1 MPDKNAVLKGLP
13 PRRISEV
20 AAELGLDT
28 ERILPHGHYIA
39 KIPIAELEARQRQP
53 DGHLILVT
61 AMTPTPQ
68 GEGKTTATIGL
79 ADVLRRL
86 GKKSMFCV
94 REPSLGPYFG
104 IKGGGTGGGRAQVVP
119 AEDINLHFVG
129 DMYAVEKANNLL
141 CAMVDNHLQHGNE
154 LGLDP
159 RRIVLRRVIDLN
171 ERSLRD
177 IIIGLGGPLHGV
189 PRRDGFNITP
199 ASEVMAILCLARDFG
214 DLGRRMT
221 RMVVG
226 FTYKGEPVRAD
237 AVQAVGAMQVLLR
250 DAIHPNLVQSLEGT
264 PAFVHGGPFGN
275 IAQGTNTCVATRL
288 ALKLADYVVTEAGF
302 ATDLGAEK
310 FIDLKCRTAG
320 LKPSTAVIVATIK
333 AIKYHGGF
341 TDTGGLGNLAK
352 HIENVRRFGLEPV
365 VCLSHFPDDNPQDHA
380 RVIKFCEQQGVEAVV
395 SRHFDQGSAGTAG
408 LAEAVLRS
416 IKKNKNKSIH
426 FMYPLEAPVE
436 KKIET
441 LATQLYGADGVD
453 FDRAAQSGIELLNK
467 HGFGKLPVCV
477 AKTAMSLSDDPALRG
492 RPRGFRVKVNELR
505 LSAGAGFI
513 VVVCGNIVTMPGLP
527 KVPAA
532 AHIKVLPGG
541 RVTGLT

>member
-1 MPDKNAVLKGLP
+1 MALINAVRNGLP
-13 PRRISEV
+13 PRRVSEV
-20 AAELGLDT
+20 AAELHLDT
-28 ERILPHGHYIA
+28 EGILPHGHYIA
-39 KIPIAELEARQRQP
+39 KIPISELEARQNQP
-53 DGHLILVT
+53 DGRLILIT

-79 ADVLRRL
+79 ADALRRL

-141 CAMVDNHLQHGNE
+141 CAMMDNHLQHGNE

-199 ASEVMAILCLARDFG
+199 ASEVMAILCLAKDFG

-221 RMVVG
+221 NMVVG
-226 FTYKGEPVRAD
+226 FTYRGEPVRAE
-237 AVQAVGAMQVLLR
+237 AMQAVGAMQVLLR

-264 PAFVHGGPFGN
+264 PAFVHGGPFAN

-310 FIDLKCRTAG
+310 FIHIKCRTAG
-320 LKPSTAVIVATIK
+320 LKPATAVIVATTK
-333 AIKYHGGF
+333 AIAYHGGLQ
-341 TDTGGLGNLAK
+341 DTGGLANLAK
-352 HIENVRRFGLEPV
+352 HIENIRCFGIDPV
-365 VCLSHFPDDNPQDHA
+365 VCLSHFPDDKPEDHA
-380 RVIKFCEQQGVEAVV
+380 RIIRFCAKHGVEAVV
-395 SRHFDQGSAGTAG
+395 SRHFDKGGAGATD
-408 LAEAVLRS
+408 LAEAVLRT
-416 IKKNKNKSIH
+416 IKRNQRKKLR
-426 FMYPLEAPVE
+426 FLYPLEAPIE
-436 KKIET
+436 KKIEA

-453 FDRAAQSGIELLNK
+453 YDRAARGNIDLFNK
-467 HGFGKLPVCV
+467 HGFGKLPICV
-477 AKTAMSLSDDPALRG
+477 AKTAMSLSDDPDLRG

-513 VVVCGNIVTMPGLP
+513 VAVCGNIVTMPGLP

-541 RVTGLT
+541 QVTGLT